1 MDSEWLVML
10 WALPL
15 TGLRVLRVDRE
26 RKKVV
31 WMSSQVS
38 AGKTVMLEGVVP
50 MGVDGGGGRGEVG
63 GERRRGPEGRWRG
76 GR

>member
-50 MGVDGGGGRGEVG
+50 MGVDGGGVRGEVGG
-63 GERRRGPEGRWRG
+63 GERRRGPEGRW
-76 GR
+76 